1 MTPISS
7 LTNNFLLAFIST
19 LPVTL
24 IAEANVL
31 RERFASQQR
40 HRVEENNGA
49 HIADRPAQQSDGQ
62 PVLSRGRRQR
72 NGKMVS
78 FTLCPLHLAFI
89 FCSYVEFA
97 PYSESSQIEMKVYG
111 WNPC

>member
-1 MTPISS
+1 
-7 LTNNFLLAFIST
+7 
-19 LPVTL
+19 
-24 IAEANVL
+24 
-31 RERFASQQR
+31 
-40 HRVEENNGA
+40 
-49 HIADRPAQQSDGQ
+49 
-62 PVLSRGRRQR
+62 
-72 NGKMVS
+72 MVS